1 MTGLIMAAAVVSAI
15 NVIIPCLLQNVYA
28 FSLKESLNKLYGFFQ
43 KPHPKQ
49 STTNT
54 TTQTQQ
60 NANNANNASIASSSS
75 APKSSSHRTIN
86 PQTVTTTKSNNESTL
101 SNTKR
106 TFPKSPTTTIPSECH
121 IVKGGLPDPKCT
133 PGAINPSVTQDNIK
147 DTICVPGYTK
157 TVRPPTSYTTPL
169 KTKLMK
175 SYGFTDSRFN
185 YEFDHL
191 IPLEVGGHPTD
202 VKNLFP
208 EPGYG
213 QYNFH
218 IKDRFENYLHDQVC
232 SGSMG
237 LSEAQREIATD
248 WISSWI
254 KAGQP

>member
-1 MTGLIMAAAVVSAI
+1 MIGLITAAAAISAI
-15 NVIIPCLLQNVYA
+15 NVIIPYLLQNVNA
-28 FSLKESLNKLYGFFQ
+28 FSLSESLNKLFGFFQ

-49 STTNT
+49 SSNT
-54 TTQTQQ
+54 ATQQSTQTQQ
-60 NANNANNASIASSSS
+60 NVNNTNNASIASSSS
-75 APKSSSHRTIN
+75 VPKSSNT
-86 PQTVTTTKSNNESTL
+86 ESTL
-101 SNTKR
+101 FNTKR
-106 TFPKSPTTTIPSECH
+106 TILKNPTTIPTECH
-121 IVKGGLPDPKCT
+121 IVKGGLPDPTCT
-133 PGAINPSVTQDNIK
+133 PRAINPSVTQDNIK
-147 DTICVPGYTK
+147 DTICVSGYTK
-157 TVRPPTSYTTPL
+157 KVRPPTSYTTPL

-218 IKDRFENYLHDQVC
+218 IKDRFENYLHDHVC
-232 SGSMG
+232 RGSIR
-237 LSEAQREIATD
+237 LSEAQKEIATD
-248 WISSWI
+248 WIAYWI

>member
-1 MTGLIMAAAVVSAI
+1 MMVSAASAI
-15 NVIIPCLLQNVYA
+15 NVIIAYLLQNVYA
-28 FSLKESLNKLYGFFQ
+28 FSLKESINKLFGFFQ
-43 KPHPKQ
+43 KPSPKQ
-49 STTNT
+49 STTNS
-54 TTQTQQ
+54 TTQQPTQAQQ
-60 NANNANNASIASSSS
+60 NANNANNASIASSSP
-75 APKSSSHRTIN
+75 APKSSSHRTFN
-86 PQTVTTTKSNNESTL
+86 PQTATTSNTESML

-106 TFPKSPTTTIPSECH
+106 TLSRIPTPTIPSECH

>member
-1 MTGLIMAAAVVSAI
+1 MMMVSAASAI
-15 NVIIPCLLQNVYA
+15 NVIIAYLLQNVYA
-28 FSLKESLNKLYGFFQ
+28 FSLKESINKLFGFFQ
-43 KPHPKQ
+43 KPSPKQ
-49 STTNT
+49 STTNS
-54 TTQTQQ
+54 TTQQLTQAQQ
-60 NANNANNASIASSSS
+60 NANNANNASIASSSP
-75 APKSSSHRTIN
+75 APKSSSHRTFN
-86 PQTVTTTKSNNESTL
+86 PQTATTSNTESTL

-106 TFPKSPTTTIPSECH
+106 TLSRIPTPTIPSECH

-232 SGSMG
+232 RGSMG